1 MWFLQVDDWQELI
14 LLTTVKLIKMT
25 GKQITPKCI
34 PTSLAG
40 ILTLHHIVKWLANTF
55 LCDDFALV
63 FLLTSISSVV
73 KIRVTRATFPARF
86 DSRDQSICFLQGQYQ
101 HLSLLIKETD
111 ILNRLGLQQYEICT
125 LSCEKWSLFYN
136 DTLHGITQL
145 FLFIS
150 VTTTLKVTKIEGFF
164 VGWRNTFTKY
174 HVLTNMKLDV
184 TLK

>member
-1 MWFLQVDDWQELI
+1 
-14 LLTTVKLIKMT
+14 MT

-40 ILTLHHIVKWLANTF
+40 ILTLHHILKWLANTF

-63 FLLTSISSVV
+63 FLSMSISSVV
-73 KIRVTRATFPARF
+73 KITTRATLPARF
-86 DSRDQSICFLQGQYQ
+86 DSRDRSICFLQGQYQ

-125 LSCEKWSLFYN
+125 LSCEKLSLLYN
-136 DTLHGITQL
+136 DIIMTLYGITQL
-145 FLFIS
+145 LLLIS